1 MGKNARILI
10 LFSLIVAILLI
21 LLACSMAQPKNLSI
35 DESYSGKQVVLPKGG
50 VLKVILESI
59 ITSGYFWNERTTINN
74 ELVIEQTDY
83 KYKPI
88 LPSIPEI
95 GIQVWTFKA
104 VGVGTATLSNEY
116 GEIVG
121 SQLAK
126 TFSLVVIV
134 K

>member
-35 DESYSGKQVVLPKGG
+35 DESYSGKQVVLPMGG
-50 VLKVILESI
+50 VLKVTLESI

-83 KYKPI
+83 EYKPAI
-88 LPSIPEI
+88 PAIPEI
-95 GIQVWTFKA
+95 VTQVWTFKA
-104 VGVGTATLSNEY
+104 VSVGTATL
-116 GEIVG
+116 
-121 SQLAK
+121 
-126 TFSLVVIV
+126 
-134 K
+134 